1 MEKLTQYFRD
11 TFRELKQVRWPTQNQ
26 ALIYTLLVIAI
37 SLFVGL
43 FVGSFD
49 FIFSSGVDFIINRL

>member
-1 MEKLTQYFRD
+1 
-11 TFRELKQVRWPTQNQ
+11 
-26 ALIYTLLVIAI
+26 LIYTLLVIAI